1 MPKVRSGAS
10 VPSVSNLQRFAK
22 AGKMREFLE
31 FYAFRSEFFFLDDFN
46 GDAINL
52 DYWAVANSS
61 GTSAADFATN
71 IAQGLVA
78 GTGVIQSDSGT
89 TDNGSTSI
97 IGPIIYKGDQ
107 NCGMAA
113 RFKVDDVTSWS
124 FDVGFIDAVPASNTA
139 GVNDVDTPTVFM
151 ADGAVI
157 HMNTDQTLQVP
168 ALVTVGSTA
177 NQGAKATTTGL
188 APANAT
194 FCTAM
199 IQIVGNDVFAQFN
212 NGSGQVFI
220 EHTNGV
226 SGNSA
231 GHVEGGVALA
241 PWIINLTRNTTAKF
255 MDVDFVAVW
264 TDRTS

>member
-1 MPKVRSGAS
+1 MPKVTSMNKLPGNNLLGKFSRAGA
-10 VPSVSNLQRFAK
+10 
-22 AGKMREFLE
+22 MRDFLS
-31 FYAFRSEFFFLDDFN
+31 FYGFRDTAFWIDDFI
-46 GDAINL
+46 GDTINL
-52 DYWAVANSS
+52 DFWAVANSS
-61 GTSAADFATN
+61 GTSAADFAAN
-71 IAQGLVA
+71 IAQSS

>member
-1 MPKVRSGAS
+1 MPKIRSIGSLPGTNMLGKFSRAGA
-10 VPSVSNLQRFAK
+10 
-22 AGKMREFLE
+22 MRDFLE
-31 FYAFRSEFFFLDDFN
+31 FYAFRDIAFWIDDFV
-46 GDAINL
+46 GDTINL
-52 DYWAVANSS
+52 DMWAVANSS
-61 GTSAADFATN
+61 GTSAADFAVN
-71 IAQGLVA
+71 IANSS

-107 NCGMAA
+107 NCGMAV

-151 ADGAVI
+151 ADGAVF

-177 NQGAKATTTGL
+177 NQTVKATTTGL
-188 APANAT
+188 TPVNAT
-194 FCTAM
+194 YMTAV
-199 IQIVGNDVFAQFN
+199 IQLVGNDVFGQLN
-212 NGSGQVFI
+212 VGSSQVFVS
-220 EHTNGV
+220 HTNGT
-226 SGNSA
+226 GDNAA
-231 GHVEGGVALA
+231 GFVEGGVALA

-264 TDRTS
+264 SNRTS